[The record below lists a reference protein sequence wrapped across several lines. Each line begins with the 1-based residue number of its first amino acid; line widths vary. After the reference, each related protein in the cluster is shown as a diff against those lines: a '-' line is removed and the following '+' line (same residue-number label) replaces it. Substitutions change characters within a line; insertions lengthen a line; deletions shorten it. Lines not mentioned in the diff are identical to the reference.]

1 MNKINILCI
10 GDSHT
15 AGFPLFDPLFGG
27 NPKSSYEYWFNN
39 HLSKQ
44 FSEITFVIHNK
55 GSCGQVSREVL
66 RRLNNALETFSYDL
80 IILWAG
86 ANDIAIGYSV
96 ERIWEN
102 LWQAYKIS
110 VEKSKAFMLVTIPPM
125 NWPGID
131 TKIGQLNE
139 EIRINSNSDTYMYAD
154 AYAALV
160 LENED
165 VLNPIYDAGDGV
177 HLSID
182 GYEQIGKVIFNQT
195 VPLIQK
201 IVRES

>member
-1 MNKINILCI
+1 VDKINILCI

-15 AGFPLFDPLFGG
+15 AGFPLYDPLYGG
-27 NPKSSYEYWFNN
+27 NPKSSYEYWYNTL
-39 HLSKQ
+39 LSKQ
-44 FSEITFVIHNK
+44 FPNITFVIHNK
-55 GSCGQVSREVL
+55 GICGQVSGEVL
-66 RRLNNALETFSYDL
+66 RRLSNALETFRYDF

-86 ANDIAIGYSV
+86 ANDIAIGYPV
-96 ERIWEN
+96 LRIWEN
-102 LWQAYKIS
+102 LWQAFKIA
-110 VEKSKAFMLVTIPPM
+110 VENSKAFILVTIPPM

-139 EIRINSNSDTYMYAD
+139 EIRNNSNSDTYIYAD

-165 VLNPIYDAGDGV
+165 ILNPIYDAGDGV

-182 GYEQIGKVIFNQT
+182 GYEQVGKVIFNQT
-195 VPLIQK
+195 LPLLQK
-201 IVRES
+201 IVKEK

>member
-1 MNKINILCI
+1 MDKINILCI

-15 AGFPLFDPLFGG
+15 AGFPLFDPLYGG
-27 NPKSSYEYWFNN
+27 DPRSSYEYWYNTL
-39 HLSKQ
+39 LSKQ
-44 FSEITFVIHNK
+44 FSNISFVIHNK
-55 GSCGQVSREVL
+55 GICGQVSGEVL
-66 RRLNNALETFSYDL
+66 RRLNNALETFNYDL

-96 ERIWEN
+96 KRIWEN
-102 LWQAYKIS
+102 LWQAYEIS
-110 VEKSKAFMLVTIPPM
+110 VKKSKALMLVTIPPM

-131 TKIGQLNE
+131 PKINQLNE
-139 EIRINSNSDTYMYAD
+139 KIRNNSNSDTYMYTD

-182 GYEQIGKVIFNQT
+182 GYEQIGKVIFDQT
-195 VPLIQK
+195 VLLIQK
-201 IVRES
+201 IMRGR